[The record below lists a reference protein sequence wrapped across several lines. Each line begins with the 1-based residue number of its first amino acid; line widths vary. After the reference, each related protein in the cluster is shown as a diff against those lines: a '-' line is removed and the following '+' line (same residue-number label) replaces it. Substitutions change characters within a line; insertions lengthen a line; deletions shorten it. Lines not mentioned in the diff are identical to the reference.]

1 MAYVLSD
8 DEDLIRKTVREF
20 AATQIGLDEAA
31 ELDRH
36 DRFPEQI
43 LQAAAGLGLTAMG
56 LSAEEG
62 GAGISPT
69 AFALAIDEIA
79 RIDSNTAAILAL
91 HNGLGL
97 RLLRAASDDL
107 KGRVLPGII
116 AGEVLSVL
124 ATEEAA
130 GSDTKGIGTRAEA
143 TGDGFTLTGQKAW
156 GLGAAGAKHFL
167 VLAKVTPSDD
177 HPGGGTLFYVP
188 AGAPGF
194 TLGRG
199 ESLLGLRAS
208 GIRNAYLSS
217 VEVPAENV
225 VGEIGQ
231 GFDLLEAARPWLKVA
246 AAAALCGCTDGA
258 FVAARDFAES
268 RVQFGKPIGTYQAV
282 SDAVTTMDIQVAA
295 ARALTLQAAAWLDVD
310 DDKAALAAARAK
322 AFAAE
327 MAIPMTR
334 KAIRVMGGTG
344 FMREGVAE
352 RFLRDA
358 RALQYI
364 GETVQ
369 MQREILKRSLVD
381 IDFPAP

>member
-1 MAYVLSD
+1 MAYALSD

-20 AATQIGLDEAA
+20 ASTQIGLDEAS

-36 DRFPEQI
+36 DRFPTEI
-43 LQAAAGLGLTAMG
+43 LQAAAGLGLTAMS
-56 LSAEEG
+56 LPAEEG
-62 GAGISPT
+62 GAGVSPT

-79 RIDSNTAAILAL
+79 RVDNNTAAILAV

-97 RLLRAASDDL
+97 RLLRAGSEEL
-107 KGRVLPGII
+107 KARVLPGIT
-116 AGEVLSVL
+116 AGEILAVL

-130 GSDTKGIGTRAEA
+130 GSHTHGIGTRAER
-143 TGDGFTLTGQKAW
+143 TDDGFILTGQKAW

-167 VLAKVTPSDD
+167 ILAKVAPSGDN
-177 HPGGGTLFYVP
+177 PSGGALFYVP
-188 AGAPGF
+188 ADAPGF

-208 GIRNAYLSS
+208 GIRTAYLAG
-217 VEVPAENV
+217 VEVPAANV
-225 VGEIGQ
+225 VGEVGQ
-231 GFDLLEAARPWLKVA
+231 GFELLEAARPWLKVA

-258 FVAARDFAES
+258 FTAARAFAET

-282 SDAVTTMDIQVAA
+282 SDAVTTMDIQLAA
-295 ARALTLQAAAWLDVD
+295 ARALTLAAAGLLDVD

-322 AFAAE
+322 AFAVE
-327 MAIPMTR
+327 MALPMTR

-352 RFLRDA
+352 RYLRDA

-369 MQREILKRSLVD
+369 MQRELLKRALLN